1 MREKPK
7 TTYKDYLFVGGLVI
21 ITIAIILAIVFAIRW
36 FGAVTMQDRI
46 VTPRAGVECL
56 VVSAHDGVGV
66 SCYHIPKN

>member
-1 MREKPK
+1 MRDKPK
-7 TTYKDYLFVGGLVI
+7 SNLKDHLILAGAGVLVI
-21 ITIAIILAIVFAIRW
+21 AVLLGVVFAIRW